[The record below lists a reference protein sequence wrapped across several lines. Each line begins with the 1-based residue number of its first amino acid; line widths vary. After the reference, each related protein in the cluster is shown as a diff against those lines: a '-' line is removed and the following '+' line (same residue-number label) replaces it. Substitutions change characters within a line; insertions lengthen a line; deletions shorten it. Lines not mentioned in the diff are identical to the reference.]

1 MKDNYSMLPDD
12 ATGEIKVT
20 LTNDMMFHCAMQRSK
35 TALKALVCAV
45 KGLDPDD
52 VDDVILLNTI
62 DYSEYSD
69 KEIIL
74 DTRILLKDSTI
85 MNIEL
90 QMYSQTFWKKRSV
103 LYLCRSYDTLNG
115 GDDYS
120 QLKETIQV
128 CITDQEFFKDQ
139 KKEFFAKFQ
148 LLNTRYHYPYSTILS
163 LYVLNLNHTEL
174 ATEED
179 IRNGLVHWARI
190 FTAKTWEEIRTIAT
204 EYQAAEEVATVMY
217 AVNKDVSERTYF
229 EAHRKY
235 IESKVTTENALARAK
250 EELAKKD
257 QQLVEKDKT
266 IESLQQQIK
275 ELKSKSIL
283 NL

>member
-1 MKDNYSMLPDD
+1 MKKENNSLFPDD
-12 ATGEIKVT
+12 ATGKIRVT
-20 LTNDMMFHCAMQRSK
+20 LTNDMMFHCAMQRSNK
-35 TALKALVCAV
+35 ALKALVCAV
-45 KGLDPDD
+45 KGLNPDD

-74 DTRILLKDSTI
+74 DTRILLKDSTVL
-85 MNIEL
+85 NIEL
-90 QMYSQTFWKKRSV
+90 QMYSQSFWKKRSI

-128 CITDQEFFKDQ
+128 CITDQEFFSDHE
-139 KKEFFAKFQ
+139 KEFFAKFQ
-148 LLNTRYHYPYSTILS
+148 LSNTRYHYPYSTILS

-174 ATEED
+174 ATEDD
-179 IRNGLVHWARI
+179 IRNGLVYWARI
-190 FTAKTWEEIRTIAT
+190 FQAKDWEELRAIAK
-204 EYQAAEEVATVMY
+204 EYQAAREVATVMY

-250 EELAKKD
+250 KEIE
-257 QQLVEKDKT
+257 EKDK
-266 IESLQQQIK
+266 ILAEKDKIIAELQQKIK
-275 ELKSKSIL
+275 EIEK
-283 NL
+283 

>member
-1 MKDNYSMLPDD
+1 MKKENNSLFPDD
-12 ATGEIKVT
+12 ATGKIRVT
-20 LTNDMMFHCAMQRSK
+20 LTNDMMFHCAMQRSNK
-35 TALKALVCAV
+35 ALKALVCSV

-74 DTRILLKDSTI
+74 DTRILLKDSTVL
-85 MNIEL
+85 NIEL
-90 QMYSQTFWKKRSV
+90 QMYSQSFWKKRSI

-128 CITDQEFFKDQ
+128 CITDQEFFSNHE
-139 KKEFFAKFQ
+139 KEFFAKFQ
-148 LLNTRYHYPYSTILS
+148 LSNTRYHYPYSTILS

-174 ATEED
+174 ATEDD
-179 IRNGLVHWARI
+179 IRNGLVYWARI
-190 FTAKTWEEIRTIAT
+190 FQAKDWDELRAITK
-204 EYQAAEEVATVMY
+204 EYQVAREVATVMY

-235 IESKVTTENALARAK
+235 IESKVTTENALARAQK
-250 EELAKKD
+250 EIEENHKSLA
-257 QQLVEKDKT
+257 EKDK
-266 IESLQQQIK
+266 IIAELQQKIK
-275 ELKSKSIL
+275 ELE
-283 NL
+283 N